1 MKWEKKICIRITLH
15 RLVGA
20 ILIAASSVNLI
31 IVGAAVE
38 SASSDAPTATSALGD
53 RDEGTAQP
61 VYKTM
66 TFFAPTAA
74 DPQPLTPASTAT
86 ETASPTWTVTATETA
101 TATATMPESPT
112 PTPCTLRTYWPFLY
126 VQRGDTLYSL
136 ARATGSTV
144 DELMQANC
152 LPDTRIV
159 TGQLLYVPRLPM
171 ISSAT
176 PTVTFSPVPPTE
188 TSIPTVFQRPSG
200 SISQC
205 SSQPYLY
212 FSVLPFDPEGLKSI
226 TAFYSING
234 DPWLP
239 VSMTP
244 DGETY
249 FGSDTL
255 SAEYS
260 KIDSASY
267 YFSALDGSGNFS
279 YSDIFP
285 FTFPPCQ
292 VG

>member
-1 MKWEKKICIRITLH
+1 MKWEKKICIRISMH

-20 ILIAASSVNLI
+20 ILIAASSANLI

-38 SASSDAPTATSALGD
+38 SASSDVLTVTSSLAD
-53 RDEGTAQP
+53 QDQGTART
-61 VYKTM
+61 VYQTM
-66 TFFAPTAA
+66 TLFAPTVT
-74 DPQPLTPASTAT
+74 DLQPLTPASTST
-86 ETASPTWTVTATETA
+86 ETATPTWTVTSTETITP
-101 TATATMPESPT
+101 TATIPYSPT
-112 PTPCTLRTYWPFLY
+112 PTTCALKTYWSFLF
-126 VQRGDTLYSL
+126 VQSGDTLSKL

-159 TGQLLYVPRLPM
+159 AGQLLYVPRPPF
-171 ISSAT
+171 SPAT
-176 PTVTFSPVPPTE
+176 LTATFSPVPPTE
-188 TSIPTVFQRPSG
+188 TSIPTIFQEPSG

-205 SSQPYLY
+205 SSQPYMYL
-212 FSVLPFDPEGLKSI
+212 SVLPFDPQGIKSV

-239 VSMTP
+239 LSMTP

-267 YFSALDGSGNFS
+267 YFSALDGAGNFV
-279 YSDIFP
+279 YSNVFP

-292 VG
+292 AG